1 VRQPNRREPLLP
13 SYCIAM
19 AVMRCY
25 VSGRVQGVFFR
36 ASTRD
41 RARQLGLVGQV
52 SNLPDGRVEVIASG
66 PEADLAALRRWL
78 HAGPPQAVVTGLECE
93 PCAQQTFE
101 GFAIR

>member
-1 VRQPNRREPLLP
+1 
-13 SYCIAM
+13 M
-19 AVMRCY
+19 AVMRCF

-41 RARQLGLVGQV
+41 KARQLGLAGRA

-78 HAGPPQAVVTGLECE
+78 RL
-93 PCAQQTFE
+93 TFFR
-101 GFAIR
+101 GDSTRCPVMATAILVIASRP

>member
-1 VRQPNRREPLLP
+1 
-13 SYCIAM
+13 M
-19 AVMRCY
+19 ATMRCY

-41 RARQLGLVGQV
+41 RARQLGLAGRV

-78 HAGPPQAVVTGLECE
+78 REGPSQAVVTTLECE
-93 PCAQQTFE
+93 PCAEESFE